1 MKLETIREAYM
12 RADSIWRD
20 ARRAKNDQL
29 IREARDLHDTTAAA
43 VNACGPV
50 FAEVAVVYCESM
62 KRGNVVPDI
71 DHWLYNATP
80 ADVVSIFREN
90 GIKRFTMSSTWTD
103 ALETAAAF
111 IDAGCRLEGM
121 QTVFVNKL
129 DIRNDKYKT
138 GPALV
143 FYID

>member
-1 MKLETIREAYM
+1 MKLETVREAYM

-50 FAEVAVVYCESM
+50 FAEVAGVYCESM
-62 KRGNVVPDI
+62 KRGNAVPDI

-129 DIRNDKYKT
+129 EIRTDKYKT

>member
-50 FAEVAVVYCESM
+50 FAEVARVYCESM
-62 KRGNVVPDI
+62 KRGTVVPDI
-71 DHWLYNATP
+71 DHWLYNAAP
-80 ADVVSIFREN
+80 ADWFVVCV
-90 GIKRFTMSSTWTD
+90 GLKT
-103 ALETAAAF
+103 
-111 IDAGCRLEGM
+111 RLAVTSLT
-121 QTVFVNKL
+121 Q
-129 DIRNDKYKT
+129 RRR
-138 GPALV
+138 PAN
-143 FYID
+143 